1 MLKDSNGKLPS
12 KSISALSQW
21 LAAWDIL
28 KSSREKKWWLGHGID
43 LVNKAKAMGYQGP
56 SKKYEVIV
64 WLRSTPVDAE
74 IEIAE
79 LAEPTPNKRD
89 EAELKVSK
97 RYAKGSGRAGRC

>member
-1 MLKDSNGKLPS
+1 MASCLPS
-12 KSISALSQW
+12 LSPRCLKW

-28 KSSREKKWWLGHGID
+28 KSPREKKWWLGDGID

-64 WLRSTPVDAE
+64 WLRSTPEDAE

-79 LAEPTPNKRD
+79 VAEPTPNKKD
-89 EAELKVSK
+89 ETELKISK
-97 RYAKGSGRAGRC
+97 RYAKGSRRAERC